1 MRRNELIRR
10 VEEPLVE
17 PLRTAV
23 SAEMA
28 NSGHALH
35 PAICRSDGPELV
47 VVVVACGA
55 TEKRFVKMNIRVR
68 NRNATT
74 RPECAESSDARAFY
88 TSLAICT
95 AVLGSC
101 VFVHTVHH

>member
-28 NSGHALH
+28 KSGHALH

-68 NRNATT
+68 NRNATSPT
-74 RPECAESSDARAFY
+74 WLCLASSEADH
-88 TSLAICT
+88 TS
-95 AVLGSC
+95 S
-101 VFVHTVHH
+101 